1 MFVPRCGVGASSEVR
16 TQSLKFPSCDGSTTL
31 CLEHPENFS
40 RHLAA
45 ERKRNMKKLNPD
57 MFVSLSLKSLK
68 NRPHL
73 VSSILWVA
81 KPFSTFLLFGVENL
95 IQMFIFKDRHVDMFQ
110 SWTRWFSPRK
120 TPKTKRLSCPRYDPS
135 PDCWKQNPPK
145 TNCRW
150 ARKGHGYRL
159 RCDISAR
166 QSLTCL
172 LIYIN
177 IMGV

>member
-57 MFVSLSLKSLK
+57 MFVSLSLK

-81 KPFSTFLLFGVENL
+81 KPFSTFLLFGVENYTDVVSKRSTCWHVSKLNTL
-95 IQMFIFKDRHVDMFQ
+95 ILTTENAEDEAPLISEVWSFARLLEAEPAKDQLQVGQ
-110 SWTRWFSPRK
+110 
-120 TPKTKRLSCPRYDPS
+120 
-135 PDCWKQNPPK
+135 
-145 TNCRW
+145 
-150 ARKGHGYRL
+150 KGPWL
-159 RCDISAR
+159 
-166 QSLTCL
+166 QVKVWL
-172 LIYIN
+172 
-177 IMGV
+177 